1 MAVPLVVRGTTTVVH
16 PYGVYRRQSSSPYER
31 ETATGLRTHDRSACR
46 WRTDVNP
53 RGVCETHN
61 DLNYF
66 SKKKNWKHKT
76 KYCVYYCWR
85 RRSYTARVVRTLQQ
99 RSRVYSARVCV
110 RGALRWCAVAV
121 VARQPARTSRNH
133 GRLTGTRGRD
143 VGRATETVVW
153 TLRGAWA
160 CVRRGQPA
168 IGDTK
173 RYRSHWRGVVGVVGG
188 GPATA
193 VRAGV
198 HGVYTTTTPVRA
210 SGGMCKCVQHAERRR
225 WCIRAVTTV
234 PAAAGRNSH
243 IIIYR
248 WRHDLVRRPPL
259 LFFIFPHTHT
269 RRVIEKR
276 YKIHNITF

>member
-1 MAVPLVVRGTTTVVH
+1 M
-16 PYGVYRRQSSSPYER
+16 
-31 ETATGLRTHDRSACR
+31 
-46 WRTDVNP
+46 
-53 RGVCETHN
+53 
-61 DLNYF
+61 
-66 SKKKNWKHKT
+66 
-76 KYCVYYCWR
+76 YYWR
-85 RRSYTARVVRTLQQ
+85 RRSYTARVVRTYTLQQ
-99 RSRVYSARVCV
+99 RSRVCSARVCV

-160 CVRRGQPA
+160 CVRRNQPA

-173 RYRSHWRGVVGVVGG
+173 RYRSHWRRGGVVGVVGG
-188 GPATA
+188 GPATV

-210 SGGMCKCVQHAERRR
+210 SSGTCKCVQHAERRR
-225 WCIRAVTTV
+225 WCIRAVTT
-234 PAAAGRNSH
+234 AGRNSH

-248 WRHDLVRRPPL
+248 WRHDLVRRPPPL
-259 LFFIFPHTHT
+259 LFFILPHTHT
-269 RRVIEKR
+269 PR
-276 YKIHNITF
+276 YWKTL